1 MSLYND
7 PRNFQTYR
15 ADLSSQV
22 KNISDTI
29 DQPVQD
35 VSELETQ
42 FAFLINPKNYQY
54 LTYLT
59 ADPTVHSVG
68 ENTQLSAKK
77 IVDGFKG
84 FGFEDEGKMVFA
96 LLKGI
101 GSYDKQYGYVFSPK
115 DIRDYFDLLRKEQNQ
130 FAESY

>member
-54 LTYLT
+54 LSYLT
-59 ADPTVHSVG
+59 ADPREDVVG
-68 ENTQLSAKK
+68 DETKLSARK

-84 FGFEDEGKMVFA
+84 FGFEDEGKMVLA

-101 GSYDKQYGYVFSPK
+101 GSYDERYGYVFSPN
-115 DIRDYFDLLRKEQNQ
+115 DIRQYFNKLKQEKNP
-130 FAESY
+130 FAETY